1 MNTVDARKKLR
12 TGYTTGT
19 CAALAAKAAAEYWLD
34 GIVPQT
40 VSVHT
45 PKGIAITVCP
55 MDGGRDHAGA
65 MCWVRKDGGDDIDAT
80 HGMRIGAR
88 IEPLASP
95 SADVVIDGGEG
106 VGVVTKPGLD
116 QPVGSAAI
124 NRVPRAMIA
133 QAVQDVCA
141 ARNIKTAFRVIIAA
155 EGGREIAKKT
165 FNPHLGIVNGISILG
180 TSGIVEPMSVQALVD
195 TIALCEKQAAALGK
209 KHLILTPGNYGEAF
223 LQENRIASEAV
234 AVVKCSNF
242 IGEALDMAAEYGFS
256 TVLLVGH
263 IGKLV
268 KLAGGIMNTHSRWAD
283 CRTELICAYAAVC
296 GAEQALC
303 QQLIEAATT
312 DACFELLSKAGLKE
326 QVMASLLA
334 AIQNHL
340 ERRAAG
346 AYQVGAVLFS
356 NEYGELGRTRET
368 EDLIRLWK

>member
-1 MNTVDARKKLR
+1 MNTGDTRKKLR

-19 CAALAAKAAAEYWLD
+19 CAALAAKAAVQYWLD
-34 GIVPQT
+34 GIMPQT
-40 VSVHT
+40 VSVNT
-45 PKGIAITVCP
+45 PKGVTITVCP
-55 MDGGRDHAGA
+55 TDGGRDNIGA

-88 IEPLASP
+88 VEPMTSPKTGVMIE
-95 SADVVIDGGEG
+95 GGEG

-124 NRVPRAMIA
+124 NRVPRAMIT

-141 ARNIKTAFRVIIAA
+141 AHNRETAFRVVIVA
-155 EGGREIAKKT
+155 EGGHEIAKKT

-195 TIALCEKQAAALGK
+195 TIELCEKQAAALGK

-223 LQENRIASEAV
+223 LQENHIASQAV

-263 IGKLV
+263 VGKLV

-283 CRTELICAYAAVC
+283 CRTELICAHAAVC
-296 GAEQALC
+296 GGGQALC
-303 QQLIEAATT
+303 QQLMQAATT
-312 DACFELLSKAGLKE
+312 DACLELLSEAGLKE
-326 QVMASLLA
+326 QVMNSLLA
-334 AIQNHL
+334 AIQSHL
-340 ERRAAG
+340 GRRAAG
-346 AYQVGAVLFS
+346 AYRVGAVLFS

>member
-1 MNTVDARKKLR
+1 MNSMETRKKLR

-19 CAALAAKAAAEYWLD
+19 CAALAAKAAIIYWIS
-34 GIVPQT
+34 GEVPQS
-40 VSVHT
+40 VSVDT
-45 PKGIAITVCP
+45 PKGVTITVCP
-55 MDGGRDHAGA
+55 MDGGCANGGA
-65 MCWVRKDGGDDIDAT
+65 MCWVRKDGGDDVDAT

-88 IEPLASP
+88 VEPL
-95 SADVVIDGGEG
+95 SAPETGVVIEGGEG

-133 QAVQDVCA
+133 QAVQDIC
-141 ARNIKTAFRVIIAA
+141 RQYHHKPAFRVVIFA
-155 EGGREIAKKT
+155 EGGQEIAKKT
-165 FNPHLGIVNGISILG
+165 FNPHLGIVGGISILG

-223 LQENRIASEAV
+223 LAENGIAREGV
-234 AVVKCSNF
+234 AIVKCSNF

-283 CRTELICAYAAVC
+283 CRTELICAHAAIC
-296 GAEQALC
+296 GAGQSLC
-303 QQLIEAATT
+303 QQLMQAATT
-312 DACFELLSKAGLKE
+312 DACLELLRKAGLWE
-326 QVMASLLA
+326 PVLASLLA
-334 AIQNHL
+334 AIQAHL

-346 AYQVGAVLFS
+346 AYRVGAVLFS
-356 NEYGELGRTRET
+356 NEYGELGRTKET
-368 EDLIRLWK
+368 EDLIHLWK